1 MQFFHA
7 LLGDKLVLIGITS
20 YYNWAE
26 GLIQLRDRY
35 LRKILNEGAS
45 VLVIPPFFSDE
56 IADSL
61 DGLILSGGDDV
72 DPRFYGELP
81 RDVGSIE
88 PIRDETEIKL
98 VREFRKR
105 DKPVMGIC
113 RGAQVINV
121 SMGGTLIQDIKAEVS
136 GAIKHWWSR
145 RESEVPYWY
154 PTHRVRIDR
163 DSMLFNIVKEEI
175 IWVNSFHHQAIK
187 RIGSGLKAVA
197 WSDDGIIEAVEAE
210 KGFILGI
217 QWHPEGM
224 EDEPSR
230 RIFKSFV
237 EACKK

>member
-1 MQFFHA
+1 M
-7 LLGDKLVLIGITS
+7 GDKLVLIGVTS
-20 YYNWAE
+20 YYNWVE

-45 VLVIPPFFSDE
+45 VLIIPPFFSDE

-61 DGLILSGGDDV
+61 DGLVLSGGDDV

-98 VREFRKR
+98 IREFRRR

-121 SMGGTLIQDIKAEVS
+121 SMGGTLIQDIKTEVS

-145 RESEVPYWY
+145 RESEVPYWH

-163 DSMLFNIVKEEI
+163 DSMLFNIIGNEV

-187 RIGSGLKAVA
+187 RVGSGLKAVA

-210 KGFILGI
+210 KGFLLGI

>member
-1 MQFFHA
+1 M
-7 LLGDKLVLIGITS
+7 GDKLVLIGVTS

-45 VLVIPPFFSDE
+45 VLIIPPFFSDE

-61 DGLILSGGDDV
+61 DGLVLSGGDDV

-98 VREFRKR
+98 IREFRRR

-121 SMGGTLIQDIKAEVS
+121 SMGGTLIQDIKTEVS

-145 RESEVPYWY
+145 RESEVPYWH

-163 DSMLFNIVKEEI
+163 DSMLFNIIGNEV

-187 RIGSGLKAVA
+187 RVGSGLKAVA

-210 KGFILGI
+210 KGFLLGI

>member
-1 MQFFHA
+1 M
-7 LLGDKLVLIGITS
+7 GDKLVLIGVTS

-45 VLVIPPFFSDE
+45 VLIIPPFFSDE

-61 DGLILSGGDDV
+61 DGLVLSGGDDV

-98 VREFRKR
+98 IREFRRR

-121 SMGGTLIQDIKAEVS
+121 SMGGTLIQDIKTEVS

-163 DSMLFNIVKEEI
+163 DSMLFNIIGNEV

-187 RIGSGLKAVA
+187 RVGSGLKAVA

-210 KGFILGI
+210 KGFLLGI